1 MFRELVPKLVDAG
14 VLLLAGSDGG
24 ASNSYVYPG
33 ISLHNEL
40 ANMVETGL
48 TPIEALRTA
57 TINGAKF
64 MKTDHYTGSIAVG
77 KKANLLIL
85 DVNPLSDIRNTKNIN
100 MMISN
105 GKTHTEKDLSDLK
118 ESVRKSKN

>member
-1 MFRELVPKLVDAG
+1 
-14 VLLLAGSDGG
+14 LLAGSDGG

-40 ANMVETGL
+40 EEMVKTGL
-48 TPIEALRTA
+48 TPLQALRTA

-64 MKTDHYTGSIAVG
+64 MKTDQFTGSIEVG
-77 KKANLLIL
+77 KAANILLL
-85 DVNPLSDIRNTKNIN
+85 NVNPLSDIRNTQNIN

-105 GKTHTEKDLSDLK
+105 GKTHSKKELDAMK
-118 ESVRKSKN
+118 ESVKKN